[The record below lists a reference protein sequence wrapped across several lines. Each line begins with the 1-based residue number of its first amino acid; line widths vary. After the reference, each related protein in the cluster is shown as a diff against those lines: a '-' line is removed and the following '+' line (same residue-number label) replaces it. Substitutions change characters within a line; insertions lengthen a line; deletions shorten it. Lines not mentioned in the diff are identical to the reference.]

1 MRIWDPNR
9 IRKRNK
15 LKTIQT
21 KQCTNKNKKG
31 IAKKIFFFNNK
42 EKLKLYKTEKFL
54 ARLEFGVMGKM
65 IWERSKK
72 EGRQAG
78 RREKYQSRG
87 VAYRTNLWCV
97 GIYFFFLGRR
107 ERKEGVEYSR
117 MWFDWRKQ
125 FSSIMF
131 VEIRSEEVVI
141 RFHSTTGKSQVII
154 NSVKL
159 INK

>member
-1 MRIWDPNR
+1 MERMREYEMRIWDPNR

-65 IWERSKK
+65 I
-72 EGRQAG
+72 
-78 RREKYQSRG
+78 
-87 VAYRTNLWCV
+87 
-97 GIYFFFLGRR
+97 
-107 ERKEGVEYSR
+107 
-117 MWFDWRKQ
+117 
-125 FSSIMF
+125 
-131 VEIRSEEVVI
+131 
-141 RFHSTTGKSQVII
+141 
-154 NSVKL
+154 
-159 INK
+159 